1 MASAAD
7 SQVKRL
13 KRVSVAVASQG
24 LHRCRAMLMLFA
36 VTALFLTRRVQE
48 FKKCQKAALKEDYF
62 TYTIACDSSG
72 KEDITKWTL
81 HFQGPVRHVTCLVHI
96 RTSQPPPFAFANQP
110 AFPAPHTHQPHCRRT
125 TLTIPQERRPSLAS
139 HDQARTCCGWFAFL
153 ACLRRASDQ
162 EKGCALCV
170 CSYRKGMFTV
180 SLEFP
185 PQYPSTPPRVCL
197 ACLVFKRFTRLST
210 TLTDA
215 TRERLSCL
223 GSLCGVLAHTNKQI
237 QFATKVFHP
246 NIRIEDG
253 KVCNNFW
260 DGVWNLQSNAL
271 LVVEVLRGLLAN
283 PNYSAYPP
291 TQARSNCT
299 APPANLHA
307 RARTCGNDT
316 VTEDHVETEPAKLLQ
331 SDIVE
336 YEKKVME

>member
-13 KRVSVAVASQG
+13 KR
-24 LHRCRAMLMLFA
+24 
-36 VTALFLTRRVQE
+36 E

-81 HFQGPVRHVTCLVHI
+81 HFQGPENYSDDPTGEE
-96 RTSQPPPFAFANQP
+96 TKSGKP
-110 AFPAPHTHQPHCRRT
+110 
-125 TLTIPQERRPSLAS
+125 RPSP
-139 HDQARTCCGWFAFL
+139 
-153 ACLRRASDQ
+153 
-162 EKGCALCV
+162 
-170 CSYRKGMFTV
+170 YRKGMFTV

-185 PQYPSTPPRVCL
+185 PQYPSTPPR
-197 ACLVFKRFTRLST
+197 
-210 TLTDA
+210 
-215 TRERLSCL
+215 
-223 GSLCGVLAHTNKQI
+223 I

-283 PNYSAYPP
+283 PNYK
-291 TQARSNCT
+291 
-299 APPANLHA
+299 
-307 RARTCGNDT
+307 
-316 VTEDHVETEPAKLLQ
+316 DHVETEPAKLLQ